1 MLLLLLKE
9 TWRGFRRGFFV
20 QRREVFVVN
29 SERERAK
36 WELRDSGAGREGR
49 GMWE

>member
-20 QRREVFVVN
+20 RREVFVVN

-36 WELRDSGAGREGR
+36 RELRDSGAGKEGR
-49 GMWE
+49 G